1 MARAINPHSWPRRFT
16 LLTWLIGINIFLF
29 LLVKIISLAG
39 NLSGNEQWGVN
50 LLRFL
55 ELPANPAVFI
65 TRPWTAVTYMFTQYD
80 VFHILF
86 NMLWLYWFG
95 ELFLTLGTERRLAT
109 LYLYGGL
116 AGAALYGLTA
126 LISPLLT
133 GGVLIGAS
141 GSVLAIVVATAMM
154 MPDFKVSL
162 LFIGPVSL
170 KWIAIFTLS
179 IDLAGM
185 GGSNIGG
192 HVAHIGGA
200 LAGAAYALGMRKGYD
215 LTRPVSAF
223 IGMAKNCLIKSDRS
237 KMRSSRAADIE
248 NLDAIL
254 DKIKRSGYGSLT
266 ARERKTLFEIS
277 NRIK

>member
-1 MARAINPHSWPRRFT
+1 M
-16 LLTWLIGINIFLF
+16 
-29 LLVKIISLAG
+29 VKIISLAG
-39 NLSGNEQWGVN
+39 NLSGNEQWGAN

-95 ELFLTLGTERRLAT
+95 ELFLTLGTERRLAI

-162 LFIGPVSL
+162 LLIGPVSL
-170 KWIAIFTLS
+170 KWIAIFTLI

-223 IGMAKNCLIKSDRS
+223 VGMAKNCLIKSDRS